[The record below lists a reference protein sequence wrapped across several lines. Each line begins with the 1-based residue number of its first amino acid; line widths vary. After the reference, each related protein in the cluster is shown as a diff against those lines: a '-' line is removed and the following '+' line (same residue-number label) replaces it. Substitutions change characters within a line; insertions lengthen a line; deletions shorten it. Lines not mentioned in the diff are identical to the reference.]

1 MNCLRTNSSQ
11 VIWQKAMPLP
21 EGTGSLYAGA
31 GHISATGAAVDRMDR
46 VATVADAFGFD
57 TGVIP
62 QQFGTGRRSSHT
74 ASR

>member
-1 MNCLRTNSSQ
+1 MNCLRTTSSQ
-11 VIWQKAMPLP
+11 VIWRTAMPLP

-31 GHISATGAAVDRMDR
+31 EQLAAFGASVYLMDR
-46 VATVADAFGFD
+46 ATTAADAFVAH

-62 QQFGTGRRSSHT
+62 RQFGTGRRSSHT